1 MRDDLSPRLIDLAL
15 EPAFALAGLEVRPA
29 SLEVLAG
36 ERREQL
42 EPRIMQVLVVLA
54 GRRGEVVSRDELVQ
68 RCWGGRVVGDDSIN
82 RCIFQLRKL
91 AESLGGFEIVT
102 VPRVGFRL
110 SETTGGARP
119 GGLAQ
124 RRRMLL
130 AGLAAAAT
138 LVLAGFGIW
147 LSRSAAPHES
157 AVTPR
162 IAVRAFD
169 VIGGDPQTKA
179 ISARLSDAVAGVL
192 NENGIAVAPPGSA
205 ADAADLVVGG
215 TVSQQGDLVQVRAY
229 LTDPRSHFT
238 LWSAQFERSV
248 AAEAPLRDAVAVAA
262 SDAVNSALETFQQPG
277 LRLDPQTLALV
288 IRGMLATQSPDPLAP
303 GKALR
308 AFEEVVAR
316 APNFGEGHALLAFN
330 LTSSVAQA
338 TGNLTSSVAQATGA
352 ARTAALARLRTE
364 ANAAIRLSPATSGA
378 AFDALY
384 YVSRR
389 ESPGD
394 IVKAEDIL
402 LAGLRTAPDF
412 PFLPMRECQFL
423 TGVGRLEEALH
434 HCERAIALR
443 PLAAAIGYRYAHAL
457 SYVGRPDL
465 AEQAVA
471 KTFRF
476 HPKHGGTRRWRFE
489 LSALY
494 GSPETVLTILHD
506 PEQRPLELE
515 DPQTKALEAFLH
527 ARQTNAS
534 ADQVRALHLL
544 RNQNLRYFVM
554 GGVLFGRLDD
564 AFAGLADPRLDSET
578 IGELLFEPIMA
589 PLRRDPRFWPV
600 ATRTGLVAYWRTRGI
615 WPDFCRDPNQP
626 IDCEREAAR
635 ALVAAR

>member
-29 SLEVLAG
+29 TLEVLAG

-42 EPRIMQVLVVLA
+42 EPRIMQVLVALA

-192 NENGIAVAPPGSA
+192 NENVVAVVPPGSA

-215 TVSQQGDLVQVRAY
+215 TVSRQGDLVQVRAY
-229 LTDPRSHFT
+229 LTDPRSQFT

-248 AAEAPLRDAVAVAA
+248 AAEALLRDAVAVAA
-262 SDAVNSALETFQQPG
+262 SDAVRSALETFQQPG
-277 LRLDPQTLALV
+277 QRLDPQTLALF
-288 IRGMLATQSPDPLAP
+288 ITGELATQSPDPLAP

-308 AFEEVVAR
+308 AFEQVVAR
-316 APNFGEGHALLAFN
+316 APNFGEGHALLA
-330 LTSSVAQA
+330 LHLRSSVAP
-338 TGNLTSSVAQATGA
+338 ATGA

-364 ANAAIRLSPATSGA
+364 ANAAIRLNPATSGSA
-378 AFDALY
+378 YDALY
-384 YVSRR
+384 DVLRQ

-394 IVKAEDIL
+394 IAKAEDVL
-402 LAGLRTAPDF
+402 LAGLRTAPDY
-412 PFLPMRECQFL
+412 PFLHMRECQLL

-434 HCERAIALR
+434 RCERAIALR
-443 PLAAAIGYRYAHAL
+443 PLAGPIGHRYVHAL
-457 SYVGRPDL
+457 SNVGRPDL

-471 KTFRF
+471 KAFRF
-476 HPKHGGTRRWRFE
+476 HPKHQMTRWRRFE
-489 LSALY
+489 LAALY
-494 GSPETVLTILHD
+494 GSPETALTILND
-506 PEQRPLELE
+506 PEQTPLYMES
-515 DPQTKALEAFLH
+515 QQVAALEAFLH
-527 ARQTNAS
+527 ARQTKAP

-544 RNQNLRYFVM
+544 RSENLRYFVM
-554 GGVLFGRLDD
+554 GGVIFGRLDD
-564 AFAGLADPRLDSET
+564 AFAGLADPRFDSEA
-578 IGELLFEPIMA
+578 IGQLLFEPIMA

-600 ATRTGLVAYWRTRGI
+600 AARAGLVDYWRKRGV

-635 ALVAAR
+635 ASVAAR